1 MICGTH
7 NRSGGHYEPA
17 GCGGDHYQ
25 RGRHVQQTPPTPPSE
40 SHHRHVRLRHR
51 NAWWRRRGSTVDADL
66 LNMVIVASPAHDRS
80 SSIQDLSDPLFS
92 LCYSAS
98 MRVRRSAVLRT
109 MKPLRV
115 RPSLFAARSMRASMA
130 TGILTGTSFRL
141 VSPSPGEGS
150 PAPAMN
156 AGRVEQLP
164 SQARHED
171 FHGAIR

>member
-7 NRSGGHYEPA
+7 SRSGGHYEPA
-17 GCGGDHYQ
+17 GCGGDQ